1 MVSTTQGDA
10 GFRNHPLYLNGCST
24 VYNNLNIR
32 HFNISSIK
40 KKHICLHQSQTLN
53 QSEMSAEFLEPA
65 PEPGFWKTTFQQEK
79 LHWSYSWM
87 VHPCISP
94 DPYSMFDFIP
104 VTSFIANNR
113 IYIYTVHSI
122 YIYIYWLVGGFN
134 PSEKWWSSSVGM
146 MTFPIYGTKK
156 CSKAPNK
163 YYIPKDHKM
172 KVPRP
177 RVPGP
182 VPGSSGNRTGSDR
195 LWIPGQMWN
204 GSWPNICG
212 FNMNPLMSTIKCEIK
227 SWMISGF
234 IHTFTSEHDRDG
246 NIKLDR
252 CNHPLYEIPQ

>member
-122 YIYIYWLVGGFN
+122 YIYILVGWWFQPLWKMMEFVSWDDDIPNIWNKKMFQSTKQILHPQRSQNESTPAPCPRASPWLFWEPNWLG
-134 PSEKWWSSSVGM
+134 PSLDPWPDVEWLM
-146 MTFPIYGTKK
+146 AQY
-156 CSKAPNK
+156 
-163 YYIPKDHKM
+163 
-172 KVPRP
+172 
-177 RVPGP
+177 
-182 VPGSSGNRTGSDR
+182 
-195 LWIPGQMWN
+195 LWIQYESINVNYKMWN
-204 GSWPNICG
+204 KIMNDIWFHTYIYFRTWSW
-212 FNMNPLMSTIKCEIK
+212 
-227 SWMISGF
+227 W
-234 IHTFTSEHDRDG
+234 
-246 NIKLDR
+246 
-252 CNHPLYEIPQ
+252 

>member
-113 IYIYTVHSI
+113 IYIYIHSTQCI
-122 YIYIYWLVGGFN
+122 YIYTGWLVVSTPLKNDGVRQLGWWHSQYMEQKN
-134 PSEKWWSSSVGM
+134 VPKHQTNITSPKITKW
-146 MTFPIYGTKK
+146 
-156 CSKAPNK
+156 K
-163 YYIPKDHKM
+163 Y
-172 KVPRP
+172 
-177 RVPGP
+177 PGP
-182 VPGSSGNRTGSDR
+182 VSQGQSLALLGTELARTVFGSLARCGMAHGPIFVDSI
-195 LWIPGQMWN
+195 WI
-204 GSWPNICG
+204 
-212 FNMNPLMSTIKCEIK
+212 
-227 SWMISGF
+227 
-234 IHTFTSEHDRDG
+234 H
-246 NIKLDR
+246 
-252 CNHPLYEIPQ
+252 